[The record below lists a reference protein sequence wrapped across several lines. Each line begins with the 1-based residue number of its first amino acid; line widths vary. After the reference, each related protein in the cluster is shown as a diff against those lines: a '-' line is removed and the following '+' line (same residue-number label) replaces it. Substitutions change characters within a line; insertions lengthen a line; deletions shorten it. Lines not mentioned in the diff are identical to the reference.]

1 MSSASVHDEVSRVGG
16 FFASH
21 PDLLV
26 ITDAAGAALD
36 VNELAR
42 RTLPAELGAGASL
55 VDCVH
60 LEDRAAFEVAWAGL
74 TSAIGAAPRLRF
86 RGADG
91 AYTSFVMSARRA
103 EGQPWVYVQ
112 LSAPPPAR
120 DAERSGHEAE
130 VEQSAR
136 ILRAMLEE
144 MNIAVWAVDQRGAY
158 SFQEG
163 KALLAMGLRPR
174 QQLGESIFDIFD
186 EASSAPTRRALDGE
200 HVDLVVPIGGVI
212 WETAIRPL
220 RGEQGQI
227 EGAFGI
233 SVDVTEREK
242 ARSEV
247 ETKVALIQR
256 QQEVIRNLETPI
268 LQVWDR
274 VLTLPMIGMVDS
286 RRAARVMDD
295 LLAAV
300 AKGRARFAILD
311 LTGVDVVDSATANH
325 LIAMISAIRLLGAEG
340 IITGL
345 RPSVAQTVVA
355 LGLDLSSILTLASLR
370 DGLSMAIR
378 RMAGEEG
385 GATASGGAGRAEDG
399 RGGAADRESSRGG
412 SAFGLGS
419 GGGRGGR

>member
-1 MSSASVHDEVSRVGG
+1 MNSASVHDGVSRVGV
-16 FFASH
+16 FFSSH

-55 VDCVH
+55 ADCVH
-60 LEDRAAFEVAWAGL
+60 AEDRDAFEAAWAGL
-74 TSAIGAAPRLRF
+74 TSATGAATSLRF
-86 RGADG
+86 RGTDG
-91 AYTSFVMSARRA
+91 TYTSFVMSARRA

-120 DAERSGHEAE
+120 GAERSGRDAD
-130 VEQSAR
+130 VEQNAR

-144 MNIAVWAVDQRGAY
+144 MDISVWAVDTRGAY

-163 KALLAMGLRPR
+163 KALSAMGLRPR
-174 QQLGESIFDIFD
+174 QQLGESVFDIFD
-186 EASSAPTRRALDGE
+186 EPTSLPTRRALAGE
-200 HVDLVVPIGGVI
+200 RVDLVIPLGDVI

-220 RGEQGQI
+220 RDEQGHI

-233 SVDVTEREK
+233 SINVTEREK
-242 ARSEV
+242 ARAEV
-247 ETKVALIQR
+247 ESKVALIER
-256 QQEVIRNLETPI
+256 QQEVIRDLETPI
-268 LQVWDR
+268 IQVWDR

-286 RRAARVMDD
+286 RRASRVMEN

-300 AKGRARFAILD
+300 TKGQARFAILD
-311 LTGVDVVDSATANH
+311 LTGVEIVDTATANH
-325 LIAMISAIRLLGAEG
+325 IIGMIRAIRLLGAEG

-345 RPSVAQTVVA
+345 RPNVAQTIVS

-378 RMAGEEG
+378 RMAGENLG
-385 GATASGGAGRAEDG
+385 TTASAGAGRPRKE
-399 RGGAADRESSRGG
+399 
-412 SAFGLGS
+412 
-419 GGGRGGR
+419 

>member
-1 MSSASVHDEVSRVGG
+1 MSSASVHDVVSRVGVY
-16 FFASH
+16 FSSH

-36 VNELAR
+36 VNELAQ

-55 VDCVH
+55 AECVH
-60 LEDRAAFEVAWAGL
+60 PEDRGAFEAAWASL
-74 TSAIGAAPRLRF
+74 TSATGAATSLRF

-91 AYTSFVMSARRA
+91 AYTPFVMSARRA

-120 DAERSGHEAE
+120 GAERSGRSAG
-130 VEQSAR
+130 VEQDAR

-144 MNIAVWAVDQRGAY
+144 MDVSVWAIDTRGAY
-158 SFQEG
+158 TFQEG

-174 QQLGESIFDIFD
+174 QQLGQSVFDIFD
-186 EASSAPTRRALDGE
+186 EQSNRPARRALAGE
-200 HVDLVVPIGGVI
+200 HVDLVIPLGDVI

-220 RGEQGQI
+220 RDDQGHI

-233 SVDVTEREK
+233 SINVTEREK
-242 ARSEV
+242 ARAEL
-247 ETKVALIQR
+247 ETKVALIER

-274 VLTLPMIGMVDS
+274 VLTLPMIGVVDS
-286 RRAARVMDD
+286 RRAARVMED

-300 AKGRARFAILD
+300 MKGRARFAILD
-311 LTGVDVVDSATANH
+311 LTGVEVVDTATANH
-325 LIAMISAIRLLGAEG
+325 LISLIRAIRLLGAEG

-345 RPSVAQTVVA
+345 RPNVAQTVVS
-355 LGLDLSSILTLASLR
+355 LGLDLSSILTLATLR
-370 DGLSMAIR
+370 DGLAMAIR
-378 RMAGEEG
+378 RMAAENLGTTTSAEG
-385 GATASGGAGRAEDG
+385 RLWLSR
-399 RGGAADRESSRGG
+399 RGGD
-412 SAFGLGS
+412 
-419 GGGRGGR
+419 

>member
-1 MSSASVHDEVSRVGG
+1 M
-16 FFASH
+16 
-21 PDLLV
+21 

-42 RTLPAELGAGASL
+42 RTLPADLGAGASL
-55 VDCVH
+55 ADCVH
-60 LEDRAAFEVAWAGL
+60 PEDRDAFEAAWAGL
-74 TSAIGAAPRLRF
+74 TSATGAATSIRF

-91 AYTSFVMSARRA
+91 AYRPFVMSARRA

-112 LSAPPPAR
+112 LSAPSVEKG
-120 DAERSGHEAE
+120 AERSGRDAD
-130 VEQSAR
+130 VEHDAR

-144 MNIAVWAVDQRGAY
+144 MDISVWAVDTRGAY

-163 KALLAMGLRPR
+163 KALSAMGLRPR

-186 EASSAPTRRALDGE
+186 EASSLPARRALAGE
-200 HVDLVVPIGGVI
+200 RVDLVIPIGDVI
-212 WETAIRPL
+212 WQTAIRPL
-220 RGEQGQI
+220 RDEQGHI

-233 SVDVTEREK
+233 SIDVTEREK
-242 ARSEV
+242 ARAEV
-247 ETKVALIQR
+247 ENKVALIER

-286 RRAARVMDD
+286 GRAARVMED

-311 LTGVDVVDSATANH
+311 LTGVEVVDSATANH
-325 LIAMISAIRLLGAEG
+325 LISMIRAIRLLGAEG

-345 RPSVAQTVVA
+345 RPNVAQTVVS

-378 RMAGEEG
+378 RMAEESLDT
-385 GATASGGAGRAEDG
+385 TASPGAGRP
-399 RGGAADRESSRGG
+399 R
-412 SAFGLGS
+412 
-419 GGGRGGR
+419 